1 MIDKTEFLQG
11 LYEMILRQR
20 DPDDEVEWSDVADW
34 YNKHTGQDVTRC
46 TVRKGFFLLS
56 PFLEAGMVNPYQI
69 HDGISVAT
77 RILSVSDFHVP
88 FQLPVSTFEDYVG
101 KVDILQLNGDISD
114 CQAISKFPKSYRV
127 SPMEEIIE
135 TRKYLIE
142 LIDYIKPKRVVAT
155 YGNHEI
161 RFQNYL
167 SKNLDSDLLELMP
180 KTSLELI
187 FVDGF
192 KHYNKRE
199 RTKIEYKPLCE
210 VIDDVEIEYT
220 DNWFCQIG
228 KTIFCHPLAFSSGMM
243 KTSENAMNYFRNEGY
258 DFRALC
264 MAHTHRVGQYEVG
277 NTTLFE
283 QGCCCDT
290 KKQHYSDGR
299 LTKSQKEGFLYI
311 CQDSDGEIIKSKTR
325 LVCLN

>member
-1 MIDKTEFLQG
+1 
-11 LYEMILRQR
+11 MILRQR
-20 DPDDEVEWSDVADW
+20 DPDDEVEWSDVAEY
-34 YNKHTGQDVTRC
+34 YNKYTGQNVTRC
-46 TVRKGFFLLS
+46 TIRKGFFLLA
-56 PFLEAGMVNPYQI
+56 PFLEAGAVNPYQNY
-69 HDGISVAT
+69 DGSSVAT

-88 FQLPVSTFEDYVG
+88 FQLPVSTFEDYIG

-142 LIDYIKPKRVVAT
+142 LIDYIKPKKVVANF
-155 YGNHEI
+155 GNHEI

-210 VIDDVEIEYT
+210 VIEDVEIEYT

-228 KTIFCHPLAFSSGMM
+228 KTIFCHPLAFSSGIM

-258 DFRALC
+258 DFRSLV

>member
-1 MIDKTEFLQG
+1 
-11 LYEMILRQR
+11 MILRQR
-20 DPDDEVEWSDVADW
+20 DPDDEVEWSDVAEY
-34 YNKHTGQDVTRC
+34 YNKYTGQNVTRC
-46 TVRKGFFLLS
+46 TIRKGFFLLA
-56 PFLEAGMVNPYQI
+56 PFLEAGAVNPYQNY
-69 HDGISVAT
+69 DGSSVAT

-88 FQLPVSTFEDYVG
+88 FQLPVSTFEDYIG

-142 LIDYIKPKRVVAT
+142 LIDYIKPKKVVANF
-155 YGNHEI
+155 GNHEI

-199 RTKIEYKPLCE
+199 RTKVEYKPLCE
-210 VIDDVEIEYT
+210 VIEDVEIEYT

-258 DFRALC
+258 DFKSLV

-277 NTTLFE
+277 NTTLYE

-311 CQDSDGEIIKSKTR
+311 CQDADGEIIKSKTR